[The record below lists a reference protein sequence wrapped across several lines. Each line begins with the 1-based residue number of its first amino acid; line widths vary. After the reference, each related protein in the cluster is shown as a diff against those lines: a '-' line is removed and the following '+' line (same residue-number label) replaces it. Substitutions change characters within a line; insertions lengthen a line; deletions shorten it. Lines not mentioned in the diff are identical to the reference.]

1 MIGCLCAALNT
12 LQILPDQSKRRLHV
26 PHSPSRCSPSVNMI
40 CKIYKFIQ
48 RRRRPGLKPEPRR
61 RPRLRSGPHVCF
73 INTSLEPGY
82 DSRAPCTRIPCYPLL
97 PGMCTTPWEVVTSHL
112 DLPLAWVETLNC
124 SLTSDL

>member
-82 DSRAPCTRIPCYPLL
+82 DSRAPCTRIPCL
-97 PGMCTTPWEVVTSHL
+97 SA
-112 DLPLAWVETLNC
+112 LARNVHD
-124 SLTSDL
+124 SLGGFDKPFGLAISVGGNFKLQFDV